1 MESIL
6 ARFRRPT
13 PKPYST
19 PGMAGPDIISRLP
32 YELRE
37 MILAELSL
45 EDISGA
51 LSVCRTWRCSWLDD
65 GAWLSL
71 ADRWFPGLAERI
83 RISTGADGG
92 DAATAAAAAAAAAEA
107 AEMFRR
113 ALHRI
118 QRRTSGKFASA
129 FQHTMCLECERFF
142 ELDKSLPV
150 AEGGV
155 HQFEGLQFSG
165 ISTRFPRFMM
175 YNSGRIAWW
184 PEMYGSPFFAIVDDL
199 CTKMRR
205 AYLFPNNGGFRQG
218 YKTAISSRLFVMCRG
233 TTVDAW
239 HFTLNCLRSVEIPEE
254 FDRCIAEGER
264 ILLISNN
271 GRIYSWT
278 FGQDVLPI
286 DAHQLGFYPI
296 GRVLMGGLEDF
307 TYRFSSHHIGL
318 RFRDSGILID
328 FIIHP
333 LMSNVFFIIM
343 LGSDAPRKLIVHEI
357 HKSELVGSYSLDHYL
372 IKASNIGDIGYLRWE
387 KIDSYGGYCLAHAW
401 LEDLNP
407 HTSDNTTK
415 PDTPLTGCSP
425 GCSMRGLVSFCFNI
439 YTKQFTILHHR
450 IAKNAPSV
458 HHLWN
463 GQVITNNYDG
473 QPGSVTEGLIL
484 SIRSCSSSQVGS
496 SDDTSIPLY
505 TATPEKDGTL
515 QRRYKVDLA
524 TKDLQGSGDARFA
537 FNPHQRFG
545 THRNWASE
553 YGGVKRLVGDDDF
566 LLFVDGG
573 NYTAWSF
580 GNDIPEQPLDDGQM
594 RWWKKLR

>member
-51 LSVCRTWRCSWLDD
+51 LSVCRTWRSSWLDD

-92 DAATAAAAAAAAAEA
+92 DAATAAAAAAAEA

-271 GRIYSWT
+271 G
-278 FGQDVLPI
+278 P
-286 DAHQLGFYPI
+286 
-296 GRVLMGGLEDF
+296 
-307 TYRFSSHHIGL
+307 
-318 RFRDSGILID
+318 
-328 FIIHP
+328 
-333 LMSNVFFIIM
+333 
-343 LGSDAPRKLIVHEI
+343 
-357 HKSELVGSYSLDHYL
+357 
-372 IKASNIGDIGYLRWE
+372 
-387 KIDSYGGYCLAHAW
+387 
-401 LEDLNP
+401 
-407 HTSDNTTK
+407 
-415 PDTPLTGCSP
+415 
-425 GCSMRGLVSFCFNI
+425 
-439 YTKQFTILHHR
+439 
-450 IAKNAPSV
+450 
-458 HHLWN
+458 
-463 GQVITNNYDG
+463 
-473 QPGSVTEGLIL
+473 
-484 SIRSCSSSQVGS
+484 
-496 SDDTSIPLY
+496 
-505 TATPEKDGTL
+505 TPEKDGTL